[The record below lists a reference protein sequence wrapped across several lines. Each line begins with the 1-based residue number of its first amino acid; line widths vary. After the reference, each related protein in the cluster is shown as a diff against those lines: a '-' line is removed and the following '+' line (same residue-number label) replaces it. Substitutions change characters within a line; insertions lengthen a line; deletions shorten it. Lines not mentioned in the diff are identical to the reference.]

1 MKTTLKKI
9 KANDPCEPGWDKL
22 LAALSKTEADDE
34 PIELSFILQ
43 SNGFNDT
50 LWVLRAVD
58 GYEKEMRL
66 FAVFCARQVQHLM
79 TDEISINAIDV
90 AERFAHGEATEL
102 DLVAARDAARAASAA
117 ARDAARAASAAA
129 RDAAR
134 DAAWAASAAARVA
147 AWDAAWAASA
157 AASAA
162 AENDEPA
169 IKTAIREKFK
179 KLISL

>member
-9 KANDPCEPGWDKL
+9 KANDPCKPGWNKL
-22 LAALSKTEADDE
+22 LAALDKTEADDE

-79 TDEISINAIDV
+79 TDERSINAIDV
-90 AERFAHGEATEL
+90 AERYANGEATEL
-102 DLVAARDAARAASAA
+102 DLTAARAAAGAAARAATKAAKAATRDAAWDAAGAAARAARDAAR
-117 ARDAARAASAAA
+117 
-129 RDAAR
+129 
-134 DAAWAASAAARVA
+134 
-147 AWDAAWAASA
+147 
-157 AASAA
+157 AA

-169 IKTAIREKFK
+169 IKTAIHEKFK

>member
-1 MKTTLKKI
+1 MKTTLRKI
-9 KANDPCEPGWDKL
+9 KANDPCEPGWNKL
-22 LAALSKTEADDE
+22 LAALDKTEADDE

-79 TDEISINAIDV
+79 TDERSINAIDV
-90 AERFAHGEATEL
+90 AERFAHGEAMEL
-102 DLVAARDAARAASAA
+102 DLVAARDAAWAASDTAKAAAWAAEWVASDA
-117 ARDAARAASAAA
+117 ARDAARAAARAAT
-129 RDAAR
+129 
-134 DAAWAASAAARVA
+134 
-147 AWDAAWAASA
+147 
-157 AASAA
+157 
-162 AENDEPA
+162 ENDEPA

-179 KLISL
+179 KLILL

>member
-22 LAALSKTEADDE
+22 LAALGKTEADDE

-79 TDEISINAIDV
+79 TDKRSINAIDI
-90 AERFAHGEATEL
+90 AERFAHGEAMEL
-102 DLVAARDAARAASAA
+102 DLVAARDAARAAWAA
-117 ARDAARAASAAA
+117 SDAARAAAYAAEWAASDAA

-134 DAAWAASAAARVA
+134 DAAWAAARAAT
-147 AWDAAWAASA
+147 
-157 AASAA
+157 
-162 AENDEPA
+162 ENDEPA

-179 KLISL
+179 KLILL